1 METKVSHNYSKEHP
15 LKIDGSIL
23 EGGGQILRISTSMSY
38 LLGIPISIKNIRSK
52 RDNPGLQRQH
62 LTCTKFITH
71 LYNTND
77 VTGLQLNSQNILLV
91 PTQLLIKKE
100 KSEEIKCILNSAGSI
115 GLMIQ
120 QLLPCCLYS
129 DYEDNENNE
138 ISITLTGGTL
148 VKFSPTIY
156 YLNEVLFPILEN
168 NEFIKPI
175 NIMQRGKFI
184 RAEIRFCYTNN
195 FKFKLDEICDTIYK
209 SAKKIIRKEYIQN
222 GNSKDENG
230 EEIEFDEDELIKQ
243 ERIDLGNR
251 YYTFYYQVVM
261 VYENTRI
268 KGDYMISEKKGD
280 FIIDEIIEK
289 CEEATFYTIEN
300 SEVCL
305 DEHTVD
311 HLIIFMALA
320 KGISKIKV
328 GEISLHTRTAIEII
342 KKFYY
347 DVNFNILPG
356 EDKKFVTNV
365 IEVEG
370 MGY

>member
-1 METKVSHNYSKEHP
+1 
-15 LKIDGSIL
+15 
-23 EGGGQILRISTSMSY
+23 
-38 LLGIPISIKNIRSK
+38 
-52 RDNPGLQRQH
+52 
-62 LTCTKFITH
+62 
-71 LYNTND
+71 
-77 VTGLQLNSQNILLV
+77 
-91 PTQLLIKKE
+91 
-100 KSEEIKCILNSAGSI
+100 
-115 GLMIQ
+115 
-120 QLLPCCLYS
+120 
-129 DYEDNENNE
+129 
-138 ISITLTGGTL
+138 
-148 VKFSPTIY
+148 
-156 YLNEVLFPILEN
+156 
-168 NEFIKPI
+168 
-175 NIMQRGKFI
+175 
-184 RAEIRFCYTNN
+184 
-195 FKFKLDEICDTIYK
+195 
-209 SAKKIIRKEYIQN
+209 
-222 GNSKDENG
+222 
-230 EEIEFDEDELIKQ
+230 
-243 ERIDLGNR
+243 
-251 YYTFYYQVVM
+251 M

-320 KGISKIKV
+320 KGVSKIKV